1 MVAEKTARKQRGRPF
16 RKGQSGN
23 PQGRPLGTR
32 NRATVAA
39 EALLDGEAEAITRK
53 VVERAKEGD
62 STALRLCLERILPPR
77 RDRPIA
83 LSIPKLETVADAP
96 ALMGAITSAIAI
108 GDVTPSEA
116 VDLTKLIDTY
126 VRTVEAADLNKRLRA
141 IEEAIRK

>member
-16 RKGQSGN
+16 RKGQTGN